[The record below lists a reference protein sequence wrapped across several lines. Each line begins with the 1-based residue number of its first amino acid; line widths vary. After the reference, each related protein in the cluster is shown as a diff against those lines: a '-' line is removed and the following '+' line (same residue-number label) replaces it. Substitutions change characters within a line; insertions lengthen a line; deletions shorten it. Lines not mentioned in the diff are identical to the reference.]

1 MSLTEEKNAGIIKKV
16 VEREDSI
23 ISGDAC
29 ENILN
34 NVRRKEKLKQLKPET
49 ARPSGHSEKEMTI
62 KAVHKNQ

>member
-23 ISGDAC
+23 LRGDAC

-34 NVRRKEKLKQLKPET
+34 NVMRKDNAGNQKGEIITMKVW
-49 ARPSGHSEKEMTI
+49 SC
-62 KAVHKNQ
+62 HK

>member
-23 ISGDAC
+23 LSGDAC

-34 NVRRKEKLKQLKPET
+34 NIRTKDNAGNQKGEIIMVKIW
-49 ARPSGHSEKEMTI
+49 SF
-62 KAVHKNQ
+62 HKWLMFDM

>member
-34 NVRRKEKLKQLKPET
+34 NVRRKDNAGNQK
-49 ARPSGHSEKEMTI
+49 GEMITVKI
-62 KAVHKNQ
+62 WSCHK